1 MYEALSGVFDAKN
14 AEFKG
19 FLHSPSDNMDY
30 AVVFIPMKPDK
41 AKEVKNNE
49 KSRGKKAKE

>member
-1 MYEALSGVFDAKN
+1 MHEALSGVFDAKN